1 MTRVIIRPWAKIPTR
16 VAFSVLLVAF
26 GPWSVVTRDWLEIGF
41 GTLATIVGV
50 FCLWRALRMAVVI
63 DSDGIRVRSFDDRGG
78 FAPWSAIKTIECGRM
93 VTRVWGPIYGPIIRV
108 GTGRA
113 IVVLPLGSYSR
124 TRAELKTAK
133 LRGFMSPDHA
143 PSVS

>member
-1 MTRVIIRPWAKIPTR
+1 MTRVIIRPWDKIPAR
-16 VAFSVLLVAF
+16 VAFSVLLVAL
-26 GPWSVVTRDWLEIGF
+26 GPWSVVTRDRLDVGF

-78 FAPWSAIKTIECGRM
+78 FAPWSAISAIECGSM
-93 VTRVWGPIYGPIIRV
+93 VTRPFGPIYGPIIRLA
-108 GTGRA
+108 TGRA

-124 TRAELKTAK
+124 ANAERKVAH
-133 LRGFMSPDHA
+133 LRGFMKPDEPSPL
-143 PSVS
+143 S